1 MTPPLVTVPAVD
13 SAAKATTGYLAV
25 ARSFKKITTD
35 EEYAI
40 VDAHCQAGLELKKK
54 IEADFKE
61 SKSKAHDAWKAIV
74 AQEKGHLDGIEEGRR
89 VDKHLLDDRDQ
100 ELKALRAAEEA
111 RLREVARIAAE
122 DEALAKAER
131 AAEFGD
137 AAAADAIMAAPVVVA
152 PVRLAADT
160 PKRTTVLRTVWKAR
174 IIDPNKVPREYC
186 VPNEKAINALAS
198 ATKGAIKVE
207 GVEFYQERI

>member
-25 ARSFKKITTD
+25 AKSFKIETP
-35 EEYAI
+35 EQYAL
-40 VDAHCQAGLELKKK
+40 VDAHCAAGLELKKK
-54 IEADFKE
+54 IEADFKD
-61 SKSKAHDAWKAIV
+61 SKGKAHDAWKAIV

-89 VDKHLLDDRDQ
+89 VCKGLLVAYDEAQ
-100 ELKALRAAEEA
+100 AAVRAKEEA
-111 RLREVARIAAE
+111 RLREVARLAAE

-186 VPNEKAINALAS
+186 VPNEKAINALAT